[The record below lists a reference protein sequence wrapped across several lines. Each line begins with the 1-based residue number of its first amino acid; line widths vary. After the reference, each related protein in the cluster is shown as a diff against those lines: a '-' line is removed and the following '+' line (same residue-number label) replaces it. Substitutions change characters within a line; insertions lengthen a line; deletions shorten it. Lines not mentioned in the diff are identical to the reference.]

1 MYNTLFLALYY
12 NRGKIKRK
20 QEIKSQ
26 REDILVCMEKL
37 TQFVTFVMTLKA
49 KKKNY
54 IKVLYDLFIT
64 VKSSQD
70 TFCWVSTEEK
80 EGMSNYF

>member
-1 MYNTLFLALYY
+1 
-12 NRGKIKRK
+12 
-20 QEIKSQ
+20 
-26 REDILVCMEKL
+26 
-37 TQFVTFVMTLKA
+37 MTLKA

-54 IKVLYDLFIT
+54 IKVLYDLFITEGHKFISYAIMCYPRKIKSLLLLLLT